1 MGEGVGRRHNSR
13 TRRVREEVRGSEGK
27 GGGWS
32 STITHFIV
40 LESVV
45 RDDVS
50 FNCTLCVALDQIT

>member
-13 TRRVREEVRGSEGK
+13 TRRVREEVRERG

-32 STITHFIV
+32 SAITHFIV